1 MATSGTYTFNPTV
14 AEILNDALQICG
26 HDLYTPPEPEVM
38 EMAKRTLNVVIQDL
52 NEQSTDVYAIV
63 VTTLET
69 VAGDGEYDLPA
80 GAVGI
85 DGMTINADD
94 KELDIKPLT
103 FAEFAAVRNDD
114 NEGIPAGYYLDK
126 QAGVIHLRSIPNDV
140 YTITYRQTMKY
151 QDAGEDEN
159 NVSLQARAAK
169 MLILKTALLMSHK
182 PGFAIADKS
191 AIILDARD
199 AESRYRVFSSGYTRG
214 QVSTSAMVV

>member
-14 AEILNDALQICG
+14 AEILTDALQICG
-26 HDLYTPPEPEVM
+26 HDLYNTPEPEVM
-38 EMAKRTLNVVIQDL
+38 AVAKRSLDTVIQSL
-52 NEQSTDVYAIV
+52 NDQSTDVYAIV
-63 VTTLET
+63 ETTLAT

-94 KELDIKPLT
+94 EELDIKPLT
-103 FAEFAAVRNDD
+103 FAQFAGVRADST
-114 NEGIPAGYYLDK
+114 EGIPAGYYLDK

-140 YTITYRQTMKY
+140 YTITYRQLMRY

-159 NVSLQARAAK
+159 NVNLQPRAAK
-169 MLILKTALLMSHK
+169 MLILQTALMLSYR
-182 PGFAIADKS
+182 PGFHIVDK
-191 AIILDARD
+191 AVIIRD
-199 AESRYRVFSSGYTRG
+199 AEIEERKYKVFASGYTRG